1 MRHPGKTLT
10 LFMLLT
16 ITQTG
21 CSGTAPTNL
30 GVHNQQLTVC
40 PSSPNCVVSDT
51 SADNEHYITPIQLNA
66 PAATTWQAALDYWR
80 SQSDIRVITAG
91 KDYFYA
97 ESSSAIFGFV
107 DDVEMHL
114 RSEQGIIAIRSAA
127 RLGHADFGV
136 NRNRLEALR
145 ETLTKQA
152 KTNKP
157 L

>member
-1 MRHPGKTLT
+1 MHLRRQTLALLLLMTLT
-10 LFMLLT
+10 
-16 ITQTG
+16 QSG

-30 GVHNQQLTVC
+30 GIHNQQLTAC

-51 SADNEHYITPIQLNA
+51 APGNTHYISPIQLNA

-80 SQSDIRVITAG
+80 GQSDIRVITTG

-97 ESSSAIFGFV
+97 ESSSTVFGFV

-114 RSEQGIIAIRSAA
+114 RPGQGIIAIRSAA

-145 ETLTKQA
+145 ETLEKQA
-152 KTNKP
+152 LAK
-157 L
+157 